1 MKKICL
7 SLLTCILLASCTKYS
22 DQELIDSVNI
32 TVNDLSIYDFESFS
46 DSGDRYVFGY
56 QWPNSISVDVTDI
69 ININIE
75 TTELVKE
82 ISSLSCY
89 YYNTSDEE
97 SLPHGEKLFTYT
109 DIGNN
114 ITIDLNDFSSFF
126 NQTKEVGTTTV
137 EGIEIEYTFYK
148 ELLFF
153 VNVKYINRRVGTY
166 RFAIAPK
173 NEWHYIDY

>member
-22 DQELIDSVNI
+22 DQELIDSVKI

-56 QWPNSISVDVTDI
+56 QWPSCIKVNVTDI
-69 ININIE
+69 INIKID
-75 TTELVKE
+75 TTELVKD

-89 YYNTSDEE
+89 YIKDDEE
-97 SLPHGEKLFTYT
+97 SRHPEKLFTYT

-114 ITIDLNDFSSFF
+114 ITIDLNDYSSFF

-137 EGIEIEYTFYK
+137 EGKEIEYTFYK

-153 VNVKYINRRVGTY
+153 VNIKYVNRRGGTY
-166 RFAIAPK
+166 RFAIEPK
-173 NEWHYIDY
+173 NEWHYVD